1 MNKVTPSLHLFS
13 IIIIII
19 IIIRIKEL
27 QRASSKKRIAKA
39 EKNLLLI
46 IG

>member
-13 IIIIII
+13 IIIII

>member
-13 IIIIII
+13 I

>member
-13 IIIIII
+13 IIII